1 MVYMYFEIHHMNS
14 SVELPRLDHKS
25 KERRV
30 CGLIWWG
37 AHSTLPHAFFYNTT
51 NNIYINIILEIVIRW
66 SCYNGYSGG
75 GVADWKLL

>member
-1 MVYMYFEIHHMNS
+1 MNS

-37 AHSTLPHAFFYNTT
+37 AHSTLPHAFFMAVVLQKKV
-51 NNIYINIILEIVIRW
+51 ILRAFYISEHVHF
-66 SCYNGYSGG
+66 
-75 GVADWKLL
+75 